1 MHEQRSLLRATYETL
16 LSSRTVQPDGRPL
29 YAYRFTRDEFDRTA
43 DALRASAPGFLQDR
57 HGGALFVAYTSEWY
71 RRVREGGHWDWI
83 HPLGSLGVRY
93 HSSDPGAQVGYSS
106 VREAALVGL
115 RMWGRSP
122 KRGLSILDAVIAES
136 GFPASALRQGPRLAN
151 WLKRSVLAIEA
162 GFAPDDAVAAESWR
176 APESLVPVLSEA
188 AVLLCRA
195 VVAIRA
201 AAGGNSGDADLVR
214 RLELVRP
221 DWRSDLPFDVEE
233 QDVRILV
240 DDMIR
245 VQRPDSRGLNVV
257 RHLRPAGEGT
267 WTAHAEISLQ
277 GSLDHRGL
285 PDQLRTVAEQ
295 YGRLRLRPGGALAD
309 RPKVIA
315 ALERVTDD
323 NSDVWEVRPLVQGCD
338 LPLGLDEEFRLQAL
352 ASEGVVAEF
361 TAPAGDPCNGPAI
374 VMEPVGE
381 LEFGATGE
389 LLVLGSSPMR
399 SRAEWLVL
407 AIDEFGERALQIEGT
422 RRDLGSLTDGRLL
435 VAFTGTA
442 EMDIGGERLRW
453 RAGDDKREA
462 ARLYLTGDVLWH
474 VKQRVF
480 RGCPSVWLDDGETAM
495 QVAPREII
503 WRPIGSHVW
512 STLRDREPFGGVE
525 FALRRKGVLL
535 AWTRLDIVPTQFRM
549 ESNSKDRVLRL
560 SGLAGAHVAAAASGP
575 LPSRQE
581 IDAVVVDLAN
591 LVHGAM
597 LELRLRW
604 VNTIALTLPDPVSEP
619 ILLGTDGSPCSERRL
634 SVDRLSGYR
643 LLTPSRWTLVF
654 ELRRAGVRPIF
665 ASRSVDGL
673 VPLAAFSEVARALLG
688 SCHDLDAFVRLS
700 WIGREDRIAE
710 VGWYD
715 IDQSL
720 VLPENS
726 SPSAELLKST
736 ASWDLKAFSL
746 SDPQA
751 GVAHPPVERAVF
763 MSDWLRTNLAEG
775 PWLLSGAT
783 QDGRRLRPKVLDDTA
798 QISHHHG
805 FAAALREPS
814 RGRRDAALD
823 SYFGNTDVLPV
834 EDLRAL
840 IDLAV
845 QTSKVEIPYASI
857 DALRSLARAPGK
869 AISVLVECVSFAE
882 REAVLRL
889 QSELPFLWCSSAV
902 NDWIAAVGARRDR
915 LSARLIDIGQDAALA
930 HRTVTR
936 GLMEVL
942 DLNPALR
949 VHVQAALL
957 VNGISLGEQP
967 ELAFRLN
974 RTLGSLESLAQDLIK
989 RHGDGAER
997 PPTLGLSNTI
1007 GGPHPFWERYDQ
1019 DFADVLAAPMV
1030 IAGIAMG
1037 EIPSK
1042 GLLTACRA
1050 AWLFDRDY
1058 FEAAVV
1064 ELLFE
1069 RAHS

>member
-1 MHEQRSLLRATYETL
+1 ML
-16 LSSRTVQPDGRPL
+16 LSSRAVRPDGRPV

-43 DALRASAPGFLQDR
+43 DALRATAPGFLQDR
-57 HGGALFVAYTSEWY
+57 HGAALFVAYTSEWY

-93 HSSDPGAQVGYSS
+93 HSSDPGAQVGYST
-106 VREAALVGL
+106 VREAALEGL

-136 GFPASALRQGPRLAN
+136 GFPASAVRQGPRLAN

-162 GFAPDDAVAAESWR
+162 GFTPDDAVAAESWR

-188 AVLLCRA
+188 ATLLCGA
-195 VVAIRA
+195 VVALRV
-201 AAGGNSGDADLVR
+201 AAGGNSGDTDPVR

-257 RHLRPAGEGT
+257 RHVRPAGEGT
-267 WTAHAEISLQ
+267 WTAHAEISLS

-285 PDQLRTVAEQ
+285 PDQLRIVAEQ

-323 NSDVWEVRPLVQGCD
+323 NSDLWEVRPLVQGCD
-338 LPLGLDEEFRLQAL
+338 LPLGLTEEFRLQAL

-361 TAPAGDPCNGPAI
+361 TAPAGDPCDGPAI

-381 LEFGATGE
+381 LEFGAAGE

-399 SRAEWLVL
+399 SPAEWLVL
-407 AIDEFGERALQIEGT
+407 AIDEFGKRALRIEGT
-422 RRDLGSLTDGRLL
+422 SKELGSLADGRLL
-435 VAFTGTA
+435 VAFSGSA
-442 EMDIGGERLRW
+442 EMEIGGERLSW

-495 QVAPREII
+495 QIATREII

-512 STLRDREPFGGVE
+512 SSVRDREPLGGVE
-525 FALRRKGVLL
+525 FAVRRKGALL
-535 AWTRLDIVPTQFRM
+535 AWARLDIVPAQFRM
-549 ESNSKDRVLRL
+549 EANSRDRVLRL
-560 SGLAGAHVAAAASGP
+560 SGLVGAHVSAAASGP
-575 LPSRQE
+575 LPCHQE
-581 IDAVVVDLAN
+581 SDAVLVDLAN
-591 LVHGAM
+591 LAHGGM

-604 VNTIALTLPDPVSEP
+604 ENTTALTLPDPVSEP
-619 ILLGTDGSPCSERRL
+619 ILLRLDGSPCSERRL

-654 ELRRAGVRPIF
+654 ELRRPGVRSVF
-665 ASRSVDGL
+665 ASRNVDGL
-673 VPLAAFSEVARALLG
+673 VPLAAYSEVARALLG
-688 SCHDLDAFVRLS
+688 SCDDLDAFVRLS

-715 IDQSL
+715 VDQPL
-720 VLPENS
+720 VLPESS
-726 SPSAELLKST
+726 SPSQVLAKSA
-736 ASWDLKAFSL
+736 ASSLDLNAFSL

-751 GVAHPPVERAVF
+751 GVAHPPLERAAIV
-763 MSDWLRTNLAEG
+763 SDWLRTNLAEG

-783 QDGRRLRPKVLDDTA
+783 QDGRRLRPKVLDETA
-798 QISHHHG
+798 QVSHHSG

-823 SYFGNTDVLPV
+823 SYFGSIDVLPV

-845 QTSKVEIPYASI
+845 QTSKVEIPYASV
-857 DALRSLARAPGK
+857 DALRSLVRAPGK
-869 AISVLVECVSFAE
+869 AISVLVECASFAE

-889 QSELPFLWCSSAV
+889 QSELPFLWCSSTI

-915 LSARLIDIGQDAALA
+915 LSARLIDVGEDAALA
-930 HRTVTR
+930 ERTITR
-936 GLMEVL
+936 GLMEIL
-942 DLNPALR
+942 DLNPTLR

-957 VNGISLGEQP
+957 VNGISPGRQP
-967 ELAFRLN
+967 ELAFRPSSSQ
-974 RTLGSLESLAQDLIK
+974 RGVEPLAQDLVK
-989 RHGDGAER
+989 RHGDGAEM
-997 PPTLGLSNTI
+997 PQTLGLSSVITS
-1007 GGPHPFWERYDQ
+1007 PHPFWERYDQ
-1019 DFADVLAAPMV
+1019 GFADILAAPMV
-1030 IAGIAMG
+1030 IAGIAMA

-1042 GLLTACRA
+1042 GLLAACRT